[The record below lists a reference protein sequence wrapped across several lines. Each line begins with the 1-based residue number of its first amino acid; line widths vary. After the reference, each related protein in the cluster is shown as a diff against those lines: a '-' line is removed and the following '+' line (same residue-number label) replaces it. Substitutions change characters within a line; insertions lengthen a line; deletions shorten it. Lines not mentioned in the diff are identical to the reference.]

1 MDSIAMKEKGQRRK
15 ERRLAPLT
23 DKELQAI
30 GPTSKRYAL
39 RDGRGLFLDVTPG
52 GVQTW
57 IFRYPFNGVQE
68 KFTIGRYPEIPLK
81 AAREKRDSLAVDV
94 ANGKSPAE
102 AKRNL
107 RTITLAGTAG
117 IPTVKEFGER
127 YLKEVV
133 EKSWKDASNERRYLE
148 KDFFPELGGRSL
160 KDISVIDVQLVVYRK
175 RDGGHPSAAIH
186 LRNTI
191 KRMYDYAIEL
201 RLAPINPAAMVAT
214 KYVGKAVRRKRN
226 LSPKEIRE
234 LLQGVY
240 KSNIRRQFKLALH
253 IILLT
258 LVRKSMLLLATWD
271 EVNFDTGEWTIPK
284 EHVKAKKGE
293 EHEHVVY
300 MSAQVAAMFREL
312 KALAGTSN
320 YIMRGRGRKDQPF
333 AKNALNKAL
342 EGLTFDMEPFTIHD
356 QRRTAS
362 TLLNEKAIKN
372 GWSKDV
378 IEKAMRHEK
387 GGIEGVYNRA
397 EYAEDRKK
405 MLQCWADHVDSII
418 TESKVIVG
426 NFGRRKSGA
435 C

>member
-1 MDSIAMKEKGQRRK
+1 MRSTKTKKMSSRRK
-15 ERRLAPLT
+15 TRRFAPLT
-23 DKELQAI
+23 DKELQAV

-52 GVQTW
+52 GVRTW
-57 IFRYPFNGVQE
+57 IFRYQFSGKQE
-68 KFTIGRYPEIPLK
+68 KFIIGRYPEFSLK
-81 AAREKRDSLAVDV
+81 AAREKRDEFAVDV
-94 ANGKSPAE
+94 SKGTFPAE
-102 AKRNL
+102 AKKKL
-107 RTITLAGTAG
+107 RAEATSPSPVN
-117 IPTVKEFGER
+117 PTVRDFGGR

-133 EKSWKDASNERRYLE
+133 EKNWKDASNERRYLE
-148 KDFFPELGGRSL
+148 KDFFPEFGDRPL
-160 KDISVIDVQLVVYRK
+160 KDITVLDVQLVVYRK

-201 RLAPINPAAMVAT
+201 RLVLINPAAMVAT
-214 KYVGKAVRRKRN
+214 KYIGKAVRRKRN
-226 LSPKEIRE
+226 LSPAEIRE
-234 LLQGVY
+234 FLQGVY
-240 KSNIRRQFKLALH
+240 KSNMRRQFKLALH
-253 IILLT
+253 IIMLT

-271 EVNFDTGEWTIPK
+271 EVDFDTREWTIPK

-312 KALAGTSN
+312 KALAGGSN
-320 YIMRGRGRKDQPF
+320 YILRGRGRKDQPF

-342 EGLTFDMEPFTIHD
+342 EGLTFNMEPFTIHD

-362 TLLNEKAIKN
+362 TRLNEKATKN
-372 GWSKDV
+372 GWSKEV
-378 IEKAMRHEK
+378 IEKALCHAT

-397 EYAEDRKK
+397 EYADQRKK
-405 MLQCWADHVDSII
+405 MLQWWANYVDSLI

-426 NFGRRKSGA
+426 NFGRR
-435 C
+435 

>member
-1 MDSIAMKEKGQRRK
+1 VR
-15 ERRLAPLT
+15 
-23 DKELQAI
+23 
-30 GPTSKRYAL
+30 
-39 RDGRGLFLDVTPG
+39 
-52 GVQTW
+52 TW
-57 IFRYPFNGVQE
+57 IFRYQFNGKQE

-81 AAREKRDSLAVDV
+81 SAREKRNSLAVDV

-102 AKRNL
+102 AKKNQ
-107 RTITLAGTAG
+107 RTMKLAGTAG
-117 IPTVKEFGER
+117 VPTVEDFGKR
-127 YLKEVV
+127 YLEEVV

-148 KDFFPELGGRSL
+148 KDFFPEFGGRPL
-160 KDISVIDVQLVVYRK
+160 KDITVIDVQLVVYRK

-234 LLQGVY
+234 FLHGVY
-240 KSNIRRQFKLALH
+240 KSNMRRQFKLALH

-271 EVNFDTGEWTIPK
+271 ELNFDTGEWTIPK

-300 MSAQVAAMFREL
+300 MSRQVAAMFREL
-312 KALAGTSN
+312 KALAGGSK
-320 YIMRGRGRKDQPF
+320 YVMRGRGSKDQPF

-342 EGLTFDMEPFTIHD
+342 EGLTFNMEPFTIHD

-362 TLLNEKAIKN
+362 TRLNENAIKN
-372 GWSKDV
+372 GWSKEV
-378 IEKAMRHEK
+378 IEKALCHET

-405 MLQCWADHVDSII
+405 MLQWWATYVDSII

-426 NFGRRKSGA
+426 NFGRR
-435 C
+435 